1 MNTYFVMI
9 KLKNEPGA
17 GTVKV
22 YIAAPDPYSAFQMA
36 KAQYGALLVSQ
47 SAVPA

>member
-17 GTVKV
+17 AVVKAYV
-22 YIAAPDPYSAFQMA
+22 TAPDPYSAFQMA
-36 KAQYGALLVSQ
+36 KAQYGALLISQ
-47 SAVPA
+47 AAVPA